1 MPRFAAI
8 GLDHR
13 HIYDLTQD
21 LLDAGAE
28 CVGYNPDTTDPRVLA
43 GFRKRFPHVPASET
57 KRLLEDPSIDFVV
70 IAARPC
76 DRADLAI
83 AAMQR
88 GKDVMVDKPGI
99 TTLEQLAA
107 VERAVQETG
116 RIWSICLGR
125 LASPAV
131 QEALRIVRSGELG
144 RLVHT
149 TSLGPHRLNRALRP
163 SWFFDTPA
171 YGGIINDIGVHSIDQ
186 FLAFAE
192 ADDAEIVSC
201 SIGAFGTEPPGFED
215 FAELVLATP
224 SVRGYIRLDWF
235 TPDGLPTWG
244 DGRFFVVGT
253 EGTLELRKNLDIE
266 GREGTDHMFVA
277 NKTATRYVDC
287 SKLPV
292 TYYRNFLD
300 DIAHRTET
308 AMPQRQTFNVCR
320 LALQAQAQAIRYT
333 AKRRVIGIAVIG
345 LGNALQP
352 HARGLV
358 DLADRVRVVWA
369 AASSEARL
377 KDVADRY
384 GFPTTTDV
392 ARAIAD
398 PAVDAVMVLTPANA
412 HLPIAEA
419 AFAAG
424 KHVLCE
430 KPLEVSIE
438 RGEQLI
444 AAGRRANRRLGICLQ
459 LRFRPGSLRLARSAA
474 RRRPRRDPGGDDD
487 GAVVAA
493 AVLLRRAGPRRE
505 GARRRRRADHPGDP
519 HLDLFRWL
527 VGIERIE
534 AAQVRTT
541 ALHRMETED
550 YASALVRLG
559 NGAPGT
565 IIATVAA
572 WPGSPE
578 WIHIIGSKGTARL
591 EGGSLRIAFVDGR
604 EEVLADTS
612 GSGSG
617 ANVMSFSHEAHR
629 AVLSDFLDAIEQGR
643 DPAVPGEEA
652 LATQRVIE
660 SILEMGGR

>member
-1 MPRFAAI
+1 MCR
-8 GLDHR
+8 R
-13 HIYDLTQD
+13 
-21 LLDAGAE
+21 
-28 CVGYNPDTTDPRVLA
+28 R
-43 GFRKRFPHVPASET
+43 ET
-57 KRLLEDPSIDFVV
+57 ERLLEDPSIDFVV

-76 DRADLAI
+76 DRAELAI
-83 AAMQR
+83 AAMRR

-99 TTLEQLAA
+99 TTPNSSPRWNARSPRPGA
-107 VERAVQETG
+107 SG
-116 RIWSICLGR
+116 RSASAGWRRRRCRRRCASCAPARLGGWCT
-125 LASPAV
+125 PP
-131 QEALRIVRSGELG
+131 RSA
-144 RLVHT
+144 
-149 TSLGPHRLNRALRP
+149 PHRLNRALRP

-192 ADDAEIVSC
+192 ADDAEIVSS

-277 NKTATRYVDC
+277 NRTATRYVDC

-292 TYYRNFLD
+292 TYYRDFLR
-300 DIAHRTET
+300 DIARTHGDRHAAT
-308 AMPQRQTFNVCR
+308 PDLQRLPAGVAGAGAGDP
-320 LALQAQAQAIRYT
+320 LHGEASM
-333 AKRRVIGIAVIG
+333 IGISVIG

-352 HARGLV
+352 HARSLV

-392 ARAIAD
+392 TRAIED

-459 LRFRPGSLRLARSAA
+459 HRFRPGSRRLQEVLRPAVRWARS
-474 RRRPRRDPGGDDD
+474 RR
-487 GAVVAA
+487 
-493 AVLLRRAGPRRE
+493 
-505 GARRRRRADHPGDP
+505 
-519 HLDLFRWL
+519 
-527 VGIERIE
+527 
-534 AAQVRTT
+534 
-541 ALHRMETED
+541 
-550 YASALVRLG
+550 
-559 NGAPGT
+559 
-565 IIATVAA
+565 
-572 WPGSPE
+572 
-578 WIHIIGSKGTARL
+578 
-591 EGGSLRIAFVDGR
+591 
-604 EEVLADTS
+604 
-612 GSGSG
+612 
-617 ANVMSFSHEAHR
+617 
-629 AVLSDFLDAIEQGR
+629 
-643 DPAVPGEEA
+643 
-652 LATQRVIE
+652 QR
-660 SILEMGGR
+660 